1 MLFFTFS
8 CTRIFFHFYRKIR
21 QLCSWIVERRWF
33 DNVVLFFIGLNCITL
48 AMERPNI
55 PPDSTERIFLATAN
69 YIFTVVFALEMLI
82 KVIFLDIL
90 INLCYTKS
98 LLQVIATGMFY
109 GREAYFTSGWNIM
122 DGVLVLISII
132 DLLMSLISESSP
144 RIFGILRASQ
154 QSKDVSGFL

>member
-1 MLFFTFS
+1 MQFFLLW
-8 CTRIFFHFYRKIR
+8 TRVLLKLYRKIR

-82 KVIFLDIL
+82 KVIFLDHL
-90 INLCYTKS
+90 TNECFTKS
-98 LLQVIATGMFY
+98 CSMGEKRILRPAGTLWT
-109 GREAYFTSGWNIM
+109 ECSC
-122 DGVLVLISII
+122 
-132 DLLMSLISESSP
+132 SSP
-144 RIFGILRASQ
+144 S
-154 QSKDVSGFL
+154 STC